1 MTIYIYIYIYID
13 IVMSVI
19 EEISRMSKDGC
30 DDDVLL
36 NYIYENHDELECE
49 LNGDEYEAP
58 EKHKRNFCIDCKL
71 EMLIDYQESVLVC
84 TKCGVFEYYPVYVSS
99 YNHPMKPSRRKCVYK
114 RYDNFKTILD
124 QFFYGRKQLVP
135 DDVMKAIRNEIC
147 NRDNILYNYTIP
159 LTIPILECILKRNKM
174 MKYKNSI
181 YFIYFKLSGVP
192 LPYITITEKDMMLNM
207 FNIVSNIYDKYKPKD
222 RKSFLSYP
230 FVLKQILIV
239 LGKDDYAK
247 YIPQLKTHSK
257 QKELDRV
264 WELITKDPEWV
275 AALQKRKI
283 V

>member
-1 MTIYIYIYIYID
+1 
-13 IVMSVI
+13 MSVM
-19 EEISRMSKDGC
+19 EKISKLSKDGC
-30 DDDVLL
+30 DDALL
-36 NYIYENHDELECE
+36 NYICENYEEIECE
-49 LNGDEYEAP
+49 LNGEEFKEP
-58 EKHKRNFCIDCKL
+58 KKRDRYFCMGCKL
-71 EMLIDYQESVLVC
+71 RKIVDYERSILVC

-135 DDVMKAIRNEIC
+135 DDIIKTIRDEIH
-147 NRDNILYNYTIP
+147 DGTNILYPYEIP

-181 YFIYFKLSGVP
+181 YFIYFKLKSQS

-207 FNIVSNIYDKYKPKD
+207 FNVVSNIYDKYKPKD
-222 RKSFLSYP
+222 RKSFLNYS

-239 LGKDDYAK
+239 LGKHDYVK
-247 YIPQLKTHSK
+247 YIQQLKTKSR
-257 QKELDRV
+257 QKELERI